1 MSSPFVDGALL
12 GADPLGRG
20 AVGGAGRFGGG
31 AIGSDGSGEGGLLGT
46 IELLELAA
54 LLLPVAGLALLDEQ
68 HHAERERGGKS
79 REALNIEEAQ
89 KAHRHF
95 SGRMFAMIAATA
107 MDRTIPSRTKIT
119 KWACCRKAKFT
130 ASADDEAATGG

>member
-1 MSSPFVDGALL
+1 MGGPFVDGALL
-12 GADPLGRG
+12 GADPLGGG

-54 LLLPVAGLALLDEQ
+54 LLLPVAGFALLDEQ
-68 HHAERERGGKS
+68 HHPERERGGKS
-79 REALNIEEAQ
+79 RETLNIEEAQ

-95 SGRMFAMIAATA
+95 SE
-107 MDRTIPSRTKIT
+107 SRKNNQI
-119 KWACCRKAKFT
+119 
-130 ASADDEAATGG
+130 GVL